1 MKTLGLALLAL
12 AAALAAGASDFYV
25 SPNGSPDA
33 PGDSDH
39 PWDLATALAQP
50 SSVAPGD
57 TIWLRGGTYRGTFTA
72 NLNGTAAA
80 PIVVRQYPGERAT
93 IDGGD
98 SGWKSIFTVAG
109 SYAWYWGFEITSS
122 DPNRVSQQTGSNP
135 TDIGRGNVQT
145 EQSSRTGDGLK
156 FINLVIHDVQDVGL
170 WKEATNVE
178 FYGSLIS
185 DNGWNAPDRGHGHGL
200 YVQNR
205 EGTKTIRDNVIFQN
219 FCNGIQVYGTEN
231 AFLDDIAIDGNTI
244 FGNGEIVSSP
254 ADNITIG
261 GGVVAHRPVVTD
273 NFVYFSQWGN
283 GNDIDLGYADL
294 GRGTA
299 DATVT
304 GNHLING
311 VIKQNA
317 GNTGTVMAGNTIY
330 SSIFG
335 WDAAEFPQNKYIWSH
350 PESTVA
356 FVRPNAYEPG
366 RGTIVAYSGSGAPF
380 VAADLSGV
388 LSPGD
393 AWELRNARDFYGP
406 AVASGIWDGNP
417 IPLPMR
423 NLAVAAP
430 VGWPAPPPSDEFNV
444 FVLLRP
450 GSTPATSPAG
460 SAPPPP
466 PTTAPAPAPPPSPAP
481 APPSPASGSVPPNP
495 ADRKGPE

>member
-1 MKTLGLALLAL
+1 MTRPDRALAIVAGVVAALVVGGCDPKKELLEPQNPGIIGPDQVQSPTAADAFRKGVLGRLRSSTQSADGAWLNAGLLADEWKSSNTFSQHQEIDSRSMAL
-12 AAALAAGASDFYV
+12 NNSEIASIYSGFQAGRGAAY
-25 SPNGSPDA
+25 
-33 PGDSDH
+33 
-39 PWDLATALAQP
+39 TALD
-50 SSVAPGD
+50 V
-57 TIWLRGGTYRGTFTA
+57 
-72 NLNGTAAA
+72 LNAYLPTPVYLGQMYF
-80 PIVVRQYPGERAT
+80 VM
-93 IDGGD
+93 
-98 SGWKSIFTVAG
+98 
-109 SYAWYWGFEITSS
+109 GFME
-122 DPNRVSQQTGSNP
+122 
-135 TDIGRGNVQT
+135 
-145 EQSSRTGDGLK
+145 L
-156 FINLVIHDVQDVGL
+156 
-170 WKEATNVE
+170 
-178 FYGSLIS
+178 SL
-185 DNGWNAPDRGHGHGL
+185 A
-200 YVQNR
+200 
-205 EGTKTIRDNVIFQN
+205 QN

-231 AFLDDIAIDGNTI
+231 AFLDDITIDGNTI

-273 NFVYFSQWGN
+273 NFVYFSRWGN

-335 WDAAEFPQNKYIWSH
+335 WDTAEFPQNKYIWSH

-366 RGTIVAYSGSGAPF
+366 RATIVAYSGSGAPF

>member
-1 MKTLGLALLAL
+1 MKTFGLVLLTL
-12 AAALAAGASDFYV
+12 AAAVAAGASDFYV
-25 SPNGSPDA
+25 SPNGSPGATGDA
-33 PGDSDH
+33 DH

-50 SSVAPGD
+50 SSVHPGD
-57 TIWLRGGTYRGTFTA
+57 TIWLRGGTYRGTYTA
-72 NLNGTAAA
+72 NLNGTADA

-98 SGWKSIFTVAG
+98 SGWKSIFTIAG

-122 DPNRVSQQTGSNP
+122 DPNRVSAQTGSNP

-205 EGTKTIRDNVIFQN
+205 EGTKVIRDNVIFQN

-231 AFLDDIAIDGNTI
+231 SYLDDITIDGNTI
-244 FGNGEIVSSP
+244 FGNGEIVNSP
-254 ADNITIG
+254 ADDITIG

-283 GNDIDLGYADL
+283 GNDIDLGYADF
-294 GRGTA
+294 GRGSSGA
-299 DATVT
+299 VVT
-304 GNHLING
+304 GNHLVNG

-317 GNTGTVMAGNTIY
+317 ANSGTVMTGNTIY

-335 WDAAEFPQNKYIWSH
+335 WDAAEFPQNKYLWSH
-350 PESTVA
+350 PGSTVA

-366 RGTIVAYSGSGAPF
+366 RATIVAYAGSGAPF
-380 VAADLSGV
+380 VPADVSGV
-388 LSPGD
+388 LAAGQ
-393 AWELRNARDFYGP
+393 AWELRNARDFYGAP
-406 AVASGIWDGNP
+406 VASGTYDGRP
-417 IPLPMR
+417 IAVPMHG
-423 NLAVAAP
+423 LTVAAP
-430 VGWPAPPPSDEFNV
+430 VGWPAPSPSEEFNV
-444 FVLLRP
+444 FILLP
-450 GSTPATSPAG
+450 VG
-460 SAPPPP
+460 SAPAPGSAPVPPTPSPDPSPDPPP
-466 PTTAPAPAPPPSPAP
+466 APTPAPSGPVLSPS
-481 APPSPASGSVPPNP
+481 GP
-495 ADRKGPE
+495 ADERGPA

>member
-1 MKTLGLALLAL
+1 MKTLGLALLTL
-12 AAALAAGASDFYV
+12 AAAIAASASDFYV
-25 SPNGSPDA
+25 SPSGSPDA
-33 PGDSDH
+33 PGDADH

-50 SSVAPGD
+50 SSVRPGD

-72 NLNGTAAA
+72 NINGTAAA

-231 AFLDDIAIDGNTI
+231 AFLDDITIDGNTI
-244 FGNGEIVSSP
+244 FGNGEIVNSP

-283 GNDIDLGYADL
+283 GNDIDLGYAEL

-299 DATVT
+299 DAVVT

-311 VIKQNA
+311 VVKQNA
-317 GNTGTVMAGNTIY
+317 GNAGTRMTDNTIY

-335 WDAAEFPQNKYIWSH
+335 WDAAEFPQNKYIWTH
-350 PESTVA
+350 PGSTVA
-356 FVRPNAYEPG
+356 FVRPNAYEAG
-366 RGTIVAYSGSGAPF
+366 RATIVAYAGSGAPF
-380 VAADLSGV
+380 VPADVSGV
-388 LSPGD
+388 LAAGQG
-393 AWELRNARDFYGP
+393 WELRNARDFYAP
-406 AVASGIWDGNP
+406 PVASGTYDGKP
-417 IPLPMR
+417 IRVPMR
-423 NLAVAAP
+423 DLTVASP
-430 VGWPAPPPSDEFNV
+430 VGWPAPAPSDEFNV
-444 FVLLRP
+444 FVLLPLGSAPESEP
-450 GSTPATSPAG
+450 GSASSPPP
-460 SAPPPP
+460 SPSPAPPPP
-466 PTTAPAPAPPPSPAP
+466 APGPT
-481 APPSPASGSVPPNP
+481 GSAPNP
-495 ADRKGPE
+495 VDRKGPE